1 MPGYSGDMF
10 PYGRPDGFGQG
21 FSETDFCRTAFRNG
35 GLCRLLCRLS
45 VNNSYKPFQSIK
57 EGQSGVKVLT
67 EPQKQYKETSKNPIG
82 DLKMFRKDREN
93 RKTLKENR

>member
-21 FSETDFCRTAFRNG
+21 FQKQTSAGPRFGTAVFVGFCA
-35 GLCRLLCRLS
+35 RLS

-67 EPQKQYKETSKNPIG
+67 KSQKRCQEP
-82 DLKMFRKDREN
+82 
-93 RKTLKENR
+93 